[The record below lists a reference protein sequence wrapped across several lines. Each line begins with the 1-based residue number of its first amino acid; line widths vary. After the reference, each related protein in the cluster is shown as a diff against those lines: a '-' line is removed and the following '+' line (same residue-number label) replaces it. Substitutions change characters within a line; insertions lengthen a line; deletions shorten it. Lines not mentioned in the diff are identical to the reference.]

1 MLTRMVERDGTFS
14 ASVTNNATGRVME
27 DFNYKPHFNNYTSAE
42 MYENVGLKGY
52 APMTAKEIE
61 TEEQQDAVFA
71 DDGYVLEEKFDG
83 TRATLYFLKPPV
95 LNPKTWETE
104 EYRLSYALLRGSNV
118 EGGKRRIY
126 EFFIEHSSMKERV
139 EFLKKE
145 YGIGGYTV
153 IYPNNER
160 EFADFNAKGYRLSH
174 SNVVYTWSRIA
185 DTIDRLIKDG
195 YYYPATAY
203 TRCFSRRV
211 SEKTGWFCENTDSLP
226 QLRLLEIPELEGTV
240 IDGEM
245 FIPNRPF
252 KDVSSTLNC
261 KWDKAVSRQIK
272 LGLIVF
278 HAFDILFYK
287 GIDLRRMPLY
297 RRKVYLQLVVD
308 KINSPYVKMVD
319 SQTCGG
325 NINVSP
331 YLESHGSVYTIC
343 RYLEESGK
351 TGSYPNLYSE
361 YLKEP
366 GRITLSPRAFYEYI
380 VATGGEGVMVKPKDG
395 KYFSKRGREYQKIK
409 KYLTRDVVIMG
420 FTNPTDDYK
429 GKFPTIEKWDY
440 WETTE
445 LDRVDLSELSAE
457 ERQQFK
463 KNWYPDECRP
473 ISKFYCYG
481 WVGTIRFGVIISP
494 EEVERLPKSK
504 KFNIEQMTI
513 QGKDV
518 LVLEVGECSGFDEET
533 REMFS
538 EDCEQWVGDV
548 IEVKAN
554 EIFKDT
560 GKLRHPRFMRV
571 REDKSPFDCIYAD
584 HING

>member
-1 MLTRMVERDGTFS
+1 MQNQTLKTDGSNFIVRTQNS
-14 ASVTNNATGRVME
+14 KE
-27 DFNYKPHFNNYTSAE
+27 YEYKPHFTPYYSSE
-42 MYENVGLKGY
+42 DMYVKSGIRGF

-61 TEEQQDAVFA
+61 TEEQQDIILSDKNYIV
-71 DDGYVLEEKFDG
+71 EEKFDG
-83 TRATLYFLKPPV
+83 TRALLYFLTPNPLRVGSGDPHYV
-95 LNPKTWETE
+95 L
-104 EYRLSYALLRGSNV
+104 YHSLLSGSNV

-126 EFFIEHSSMKERV
+126 EFFISHSSNTERV

-145 YGIGGYTV
+145 YGIGGFSIKCPNSYTDS
-153 IYPNNER
+153 IN
-160 EFADFNAKGYRLSH
+160 FNPSGYTI
-174 SNVVYTWSRIA
+174 SNLNVTHTWASVSKA
-185 DTIDRLIKDG
+185 IDELISMG
-195 YYYPATAY
+195 CYYPDSAY

-226 QLRLLEIPELEGTV
+226 QLRLLNIPELKGTI

-252 KDVSSTLNC
+252 KDVASTLNC
-261 KWDKAVSRQIK
+261 KWDKAFTRQLEI
-272 LGLIVF
+272 GFIVF

-287 GIDLRRMPLY
+287 GVDLRKMPLH
-297 RRKVYLQLVVD
+297 RRKVYLQLVID

-319 SQTCGG
+319 FQSCGG
-325 NINVSP
+325 SINVTP
-331 YLESHGSVYTIC
+331 YLNTHGSVYTIC

-351 TGSYPNLYSE
+351 SMSYPNLYKE

-380 VATGGEGVMVKPKDG
+380 VATGGEGVMVKPIDG
-395 KYFSKRGREYQKIK
+395 RYYSKRGREYQKIK
-409 KYLTRDVVIMG
+409 KYLTRDVVIMR
-420 FTNPTDDYK
+420 FNDPTDEYK
-429 GKFPTIEKWDY
+429 GKFPTVDKWDY

-445 LDRVDLSELSAE
+445 KDRVDLSECSPAE
-457 ERQQFK
+457 RLQFK
-463 KNWYPDECRP
+463 KNWYPEECRP
-473 ISKFYCYG
+473 ISKHYCKY
-481 WVGTIRFGVIISP
+481 WVGTIRFGVIITP
-494 EEVERLPKSK
+494 EEMLKLPKNK
-504 KFNIEQMTI
+504 KFNIEEMTI
-513 QGKDV
+513 EGDDV

-538 EDCEQWVGDV
+538 EDPKSWIGTV

-560 GKLRHPRFMRV
+560 GKLRHPRFLRV
-571 REDKSPFDCIYAD
+571 REDKSPADCTYID